1 MGTLY
6 LLIVNYL
13 RVHFHI
19 LIFHWCFPIVATAG
33 GKDRRCLYEDGDSED
48 LSLVELQT
56 LALLDPKV
64 TKKKAGIS
72 TVYQP
77 EGSKIGVELP
87 LPQYGRYYKK
97 SEAVLVITQFPK
109 GSAERTLAVKGVH
122 AKGYVPISTRN
133 IYKLLAKDEQGI
145 PIEDTPW
152 QTQTQTESRKE
163 PKSLWNPSE
172 IQEAI
177 WEEQFNELKQYMK
190 IYGPNTPVPKIYP
203 EAPKLYAWVTR
214 QRQCFRNYVDG
225 KDENAS
231 MTEERIARLK
241 SIGFVF
247 NPNMSHLES
256 EEFLK
261 SIDATPYIDDGTKHG
276 MQTQTES
283 LQAPKSMWN
292 PTKFQDA
299 KWEERFNELK
309 KYKKIYGDTPV
320 PTNYP
325 EAPKLFW
332 WIQRQRQS
340 FRNYVDGKVGKA
352 SMTEER
358 IARLKSI
365 GFVFNPNMSHLE
377 SEEFL
382 KSIDATPYIDDGT
395 KPKKT
400 KSGRQTKQPRKA
412 DEIYSYEHIQRMHTN
427 KKTRVAEDPSSP
439 DKKGQLLSS
448 SFDDIPVDTAAEMFS
463 FNAAAAASAGEKDS
477 GEGSDGDDNEWLEK
491 VAASLG
497 ANTSNLQQKSVARPV
512 NRSRS
517 TASSMEGSA
526 QTLKS
531 SAITSSRLPT
541 TITCTSDKKASGKYD
556 GDTFNQPPQSKS
568 ESADGEV
575 LAPLPLLSEIAEGD
589 RHECLVYHKNDSK
602 RLVMEVIMEQNTTQV
617 MVAVDGKL
625 KQFRA
630 KELFVVPS
638 DEFKVGDIVPKSRTT
653 AHIVGKKPKS
663 SQGEKKPPALSV
675 GHLFCWFCE
684 SCDSNNKVFAAIC
697 HSCKKA
703 RTDKSKRSIL
713 LQIAEKAVEDKSQ
726 TVEEAMESIPFPE
739 RSSIPE
745 KLIENLL
752 AELSGGSTTDF
763 NFEPSFKSV
772 SDYFYWMCGS
782 CTMKN
787 AYMRTTCS
795 ACAQGKSLAEQSP
808 LLKVAAEAANGCQ
821 TTDDA
826 MLKVPQREKLL
837 MPRVVMDAL
846 VTCVYM
852 IEGQNGQQRRCLKKK
867 KRGFDYCEGHIHP
880 SLINKPRVEETFGST
895 DSYLHDGS
903 ESMSFAS
910 LQGSELG
917 PSVRSRIAAINSTMP
932 SFLIGIQQSLANDR
946 HWSLNSIEDSILAGE
961 TSLFPLGMKVRR
973 YFVGHGL
980 HDGRIIKVTRKMYD
994 DEDRDKKRPV
1004 LVYRIRL

>member
-19 LIFHWCFPIVATAG
+19 LIFHWCFTIVATAG

-225 KDENAS
+225 KDEN
-231 MTEERIARLK
+231 
-241 SIGFVF
+241 
-247 NPNMSHLES
+247 
-256 EEFLK
+256 
-261 SIDATPYIDDGTKHG
+261 
-276 MQTQTES
+276 
-283 LQAPKSMWN
+283 
-292 PTKFQDA
+292 
-299 KWEERFNELK
+299 
-309 KYKKIYGDTPV
+309 
-320 PTNYP
+320 
-325 EAPKLFW
+325 
-332 WIQRQRQS
+332 
-340 FRNYVDGKVGKA
+340 A

-772 SDYFYWMCGS
+772 SDYFYWMCGT

>member
-19 LIFHWCFPIVATAG
+19 LIFHWCFTIVATAG

-225 KDENAS
+225 KDEN
-231 MTEERIARLK
+231 
-241 SIGFVF
+241 
-247 NPNMSHLES
+247 
-256 EEFLK
+256 
-261 SIDATPYIDDGTKHG
+261 
-276 MQTQTES
+276 
-283 LQAPKSMWN
+283 
-292 PTKFQDA
+292 
-299 KWEERFNELK
+299 
-309 KYKKIYGDTPV
+309 
-320 PTNYP
+320 
-325 EAPKLFW
+325 
-332 WIQRQRQS
+332 
-340 FRNYVDGKVGKA
+340 A